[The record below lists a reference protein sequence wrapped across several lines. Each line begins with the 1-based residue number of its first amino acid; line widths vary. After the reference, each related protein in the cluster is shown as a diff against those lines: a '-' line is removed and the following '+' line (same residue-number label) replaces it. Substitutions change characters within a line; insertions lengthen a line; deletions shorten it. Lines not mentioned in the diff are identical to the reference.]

1 MPQQFRVLALL
12 LRLDRHFFVSRPTSL
27 ADRLH
32 QIRTLADFKLGQT
45 TRPSEFLAKRGS
57 RKRGAGGSPHRAEL
71 PPTLPP
77 NYPGLAR
84 RARDL
89 QGRPRRKV
97 LIDQHSPALARTAWD
112 DPNALR
118 LPRFNSGRGLQRNQ
132 RLRPR
137 LPQPQIHVSVSS
149 VENWPVP
156 TRAVAVSPLKHSLRE
171 IANR

>member
-77 NYPGLAR
+77 NNPGLAR

-97 LIDQHSPALARTAWD
+97 LIDQHS
-112 DPNALR
+112 
-118 LPRFNSGRGLQRNQ
+118 LP
-132 RLRPR
+132 
-137 LPQPQIHVSVSS
+137 
-149 VENWPVP
+149 
-156 TRAVAVSPLKHSLRE
+156 
-171 IANR
+171 